1 MALSVHALTTV
12 EQAQYQIGDTS
23 VPVTVVERLIN
34 AASDAIRRYCRR
46 DFARQTIT
54 ERVAGYGTSH
64 LMLSLTPVVEVA
76 SIQGPGGVSCTGPF
90 VIEDADAGFVAAAA
104 GSVWTRTGD
113 ARTGPL
119 GMYAGT
125 DVRAEIVVE
134 YTGGYVTPAQVAA
147 AAKADPDNPI
157 EQTLPYDLEQACL
170 ELIAAWHHERQRDPG
185 VVSEKLGNAGW
196 SYGIPPWM
204 EKLLSPWKRVV

>member
-1 MALSVHALTTV
+1 MALSAHALTTV

-23 VPVTVVERLIN
+23 VPAAVVERLIN
-34 AASDAIRRYCRR
+34 AASDAIRRYCNR
-46 DFARQTIT
+46 DFARQTVT
-54 ERVAGYGTSH
+54 ERVAGYGSSR
-64 LMLSLTPVVEVA
+64 LVLSLTPVVEVA
-76 SIQGPGGVSCTGPF
+76 SIQGPEGVICTGPF
-90 VIEDADAGFVAAAA
+90 TIEDADAGFVTAA

-113 ARTGPL
+113 VRTGPL

-125 DVRAEIVVE
+125 DARAEIVVE

-170 ELIAAWHHERQRDPG
+170 ELVAAWHHERQRDPG

-196 SYGIPPWM
+196 TYGIPPWM